1 MTFWIFFLFL
11 FVMYIGY
18 ICLVALWM
26 VLGAILNPNKFL
38 PFAAA
43 VGTFVLFIAT
53 KFKQVT

>member
-1 MTFWIFFLFL
+1 
-11 FVMYIGY
+11 MYIGY

-53 KFKQVT
+53 KFKEVNDLTDKI